1 MMKIFFKQILFILI
15 SGIIVIASGGFSLVH
30 HYCSCTNDFNI
41 AILDEK
47 SCCHDEGKDQQCAN
61 MPDDEKYSC
70 CSAEKKESATNH
82 KHCTDGSHCCS
93 FEYFYLKTDSF
104 DFSGKKRISLEFI
117 ISYLAVINDVKDDN
131 SLWDS
136 YQQLL
141 NHNLPPP
148 DYGKKLLFSLH
159 QIKIPTPLV

>member
-1 MMKIFFKQILFILI
+1 M
-15 SGIIVIASGGFSLVH
+15 ASGGFSLVH
-30 HYCSCTNDFNI
+30 HYCSCANDFNI
-41 AILDEK
+41 TILNEESCCHNEVKDRHCTTLPNDEK
-47 SCCHDEGKDQQCAN
+47 S
-61 MPDDEKYSC
+61 SC
-70 CSAEKKESATNH
+70 CSSERKEAPANH
-82 KHCTDGSHCCS
+82 KHCTDGGHCCS

-117 ISYLAVINDVKDDN
+117 ISYITIINDVKDDN
-131 SLWDS
+131 PLRDS

-141 NHNLPPP
+141 DDNLPPP